1 MIDVREAVGQA
12 REFVKELYAHEPIG
26 EIGVEEVES
35 APDAEPRSWFVTI
48 GFVRLW
54 DRAAPGTRPER
65 QYRSIRIID
74 PSGEVIE
81 VKHRSLD

>member
-1 MIDVREAVGQA
+1 MDVREAVGKA

-26 EIGVEEVES
+26 EIGVEEVECDPH
-35 APDAEPRSWFVTI
+35 AQPPSWFVTI

-54 DRAAPGTRPER
+54 DRAVPGTCSER
-65 QYRSIRIID
+65 QYKSIRIID

-81 VKHRSLD
+81 VKNRSLD